1 VSAETRFEFTVTVDP
16 GVPNGGPCRLH
27 GRRCTI
33 PWGWDPAHTDS
44 PRPYT
49 LEELET
55 RQECPHFYAYPDE
68 QAYLLGWHIWRQMH
82 RDGELN
88 EAEAAVRW
96 AGIEC
101 QLKALLAKQQA
112 RSGW

>member
-1 VSAETRFEFTVTVDP
+1 MGADTRLTFTFTAGG

-44 PRPYT
+44 SRPYT
-49 LEELET
+49 LDELEA

-68 QAYLLGWHIWRQMH
+68 HAYLLGWRIWRQMH

-88 EAEAAVRW
+88 DAEAAVRW
-96 AGIEC
+96 IGIEERIREMM
-101 QLKALLAKQQA
+101 QT
-112 RSGW
+112 